1 MKKAVLVARLLHGL
15 IFTVFSLNAFIPFL
29 PMPEMPEA
37 AGAFFGALVA
47 SGFLVPVL
55 KITELVA
62 GILLLAGVLVPLAL
76 TILAPIVI
84 MIVLFHVFLDPAGM
98 AMAIMVLVLEV
109 FLAWSYR
116 NSFKGVLNPRA
127 KPTV

>member
-1 MKKAVLVARLLHGL
+1 MKKAILVARLLLGL
-15 IFTVFSLNAFIPFL
+15 IFTVFSLNFFVEFL
-29 PMPEMPEA
+29 PMPEMSEA
-37 AGAFFGALVA
+37 AASFFGALVA
-47 SGFLVPVL
+47 SGFLMPVL
-55 KITELVA
+55 KVTELAA
-62 GILLLAGVLVPLAL
+62 GILLLAGFLVPLAL

-116 NSFKGVLNPRA
+116 DSFKGVLNPRA

>member
-1 MKKAVLVARLLHGL
+1 MKKAVLVARLLLGL
-15 IFTVFSLNAFIPFL
+15 IFTVFSLNAFIQFL
-29 PMPEMPEA
+29 PMPEMSDA
-37 AGAFFGALVA
+37 AGTFFGALVA

-55 KITELVA
+55 KVTELVA
-62 GILLLAGVLVPLAL
+62 GILLLAGFLVPLAL
-76 TILAPIVI
+76 TVLAPIVI

-116 NSFKGVLNPRA
+116 DSFKGVLNPRA
-127 KPTV
+127 KPTA